1 MEIRPIKTEADYE
14 ATLKEIEGLM
24 SAAADS
30 PEGDRLDVLV
40 TLVEAYERDHY
51 PMGFP
56 DPVEAIKFRM
66 EQQGLTVE
74 DLVPVIGRKNR
85 VYEILA
91 RKRPLT
97 LRMIE
102 GLHETFAIPA
112 ESLLKHRSHRGS
124 HVESRQRLGG
134 RQNAAG
140 DI

>member
-1 MEIRPIKTEADYE
+1 MKISPIKTEADYE
-14 ATLKEIEGLM
+14 AALKEIEGLM
-24 SAAADS
+24 FAEPDS

-40 TLVEAYERDHY
+40 TLVEAYERTHY
-51 PMGFP
+51 PMDFP

-66 EQQGLTVE
+66 EQQGLTVD

-102 GLHETFAIPA
+102 GLHEKFSIPA
-112 ESLLKHRSHRGS
+112 ESLLKHGSHRS
-124 HVESRQRLGG
+124 DH
-134 RQNAAG
+134 AG
-140 DI
+140 

>member
-1 MEIRPIKTEADYE
+1 MNIRPIKTEADYQ
-14 ATLKEIEGLM
+14 ATLKEIESLM
-24 SAAADS
+24 SAEADT

-40 TLVEAYERDHY
+40 TLVEAYERVHY
-51 PMGFP
+51 PVEFP

-66 EQQGLTVE
+66 DQQGLTVD

-102 GLHETFAIPA
+102 GLHETFSIPA
-112 ESLLKHRSHRGS
+112 ESLLKHRTHGNN
-124 HVESRQRLGG
+124 H
-134 RQNAAG
+134 AA
-140 DI
+140 

>member
-1 MEIRPIKTEADYE
+1 MEIRPIKTPADYQ
-14 ATLKEIEGLM
+14 ATLKEIELLM
-24 SAAADS
+24 VAEADT

-40 TLVEAYERDHY
+40 TLVEAYEREHY
-51 PMGFP
+51 PIDFP

-102 GLHETFAIPA
+102 GLHETFSIPA
-112 ESLLKHRSHRGS
+112 ESLIKHTSHRRG
-124 HVESRQRLGG
+124 H
-134 RQNAAG
+134 AA
-140 DI
+140 

>member
-1 MEIRPIKTEADYE
+1 MEIRPIKTESDYQ

-24 SAAADS
+24 LAEANS

-40 TLVEAYERDHY
+40 TLVEAYERVHY
-51 PMGFP
+51 PIDFP

-66 EQQGLTVE
+66 EQQGLTVD

-102 GLHETFAIPA
+102 GLHETFSIPA
-112 ESLLKHRSHRGS
+112 ESLLKHRAHRT
-124 HVESRQRLGG
+124 
-134 RQNAAG
+134 
-140 DI
+140 